1 MALRWRSVGGG
12 SGGKALVMSDHV
24 PPGRGADDEAIE
36 EPENSTVDDWLGQQV
51 DADAELADELLEETG
66 GDAEEAE
73 RRFRQRSHEDRP
85 DRLPTE
91 HRRT

>member
-1 MALRWRSVGGG
+1 MG
-12 SGGKALVMSDHV
+12 DHE
-24 PPGRGADDEAIE
+24 PHHHRAADDGTVE
-36 EPENSTVDDWLGQQV
+36 EPPDSTVDDWLGQQV

-66 GDAEEAE
+66 GDADEAE

-91 HRRT
+91 ERRT